1 MAAGSAFDLRGVLIA
16 LLWIVPVGFCH
27 TLWIIFR
34 TEKGRAL
41 PRKIKALAI
50 IIPSVFIPC
59 ALIYVTF
66 INKTPKTPHA
76 PTLSRS
82 FEGIWGRTDEGP
94 PRWWIISRSW
104 AVEYEVDGRGQ
115 CVRNVATVLDGDH
128 LSLGDGGSRAFR
140 LHRGD
145 FGTLILETASDP
157 ATYLMEGRDTICL
170 RPDGGYYD
178 LAPYPRKNGS

>member
-1 MAAGSAFDLRGVLIA
+1 MVTGSGFDLRGVLIA

-41 PRKIKALAI
+41 PRNIKALAI

-59 ALIYVTF
+59 ALIYVAF
-66 INKTPKTPHA
+66 IDKGPKRPHA
-76 PTLSRS
+76 PTLSSS
-82 FEGIWGRTDEGP
+82 FEGIWARTDEGP
-94 PRWWIISRSW
+94 PRWWIISQSW
-104 AVEYEVDGRGQ
+104 AVEYEVDALGQ
-115 CVRNVATVLDGDH
+115 CVRKVAAVLDGDH
-128 LSLGDGGSRAFR
+128 LSLADGVLLPIQ

-145 FGTLILETASDP
+145 FGTLILEAASDR

-178 LAPYPRKNGS
+178 SAPYPRKNGN